1 MSNEQ
6 DVQEK
11 RLNAMKYKILKT
23 EQENLKREKRPQIK
37 WWRQFGA
44 SSWMKRK
51 RIIEVTGYAD

>member
-11 RLNAMKYKILKT
+11 RLNAMKKT
-23 EQENLKREKRPQIK
+23 SKREKRPQIK

-51 RIIEVTGYAD
+51 RTIEVTGYAD